1 MLITWHFGWIPISLR
16 GVNWS
21 IMINSTRQ
29 NIRHTFAF
37 MIFTL
42 FNRKHREVV
51 VMVIQ
56 LSFGIS
62 RVSIYLYARDDAL
75 ALGLRQSFRQPPD
88 PINLNLE
95 VSTRGANPIEMDL
108 RASKD

>member
-1 MLITWHFGWIPISLR
+1 
-16 GVNWS
+16 
-21 IMINSTRQ
+21 
-29 NIRHTFAF
+29 

-75 ALGLRQSFRQPPD
+75 ALGLRQSFRQPPPD
-88 PINLNLE
+88 PTDNLNLE
-95 VSTRGANPIEMDL
+95 VTTRGANPIEMDL